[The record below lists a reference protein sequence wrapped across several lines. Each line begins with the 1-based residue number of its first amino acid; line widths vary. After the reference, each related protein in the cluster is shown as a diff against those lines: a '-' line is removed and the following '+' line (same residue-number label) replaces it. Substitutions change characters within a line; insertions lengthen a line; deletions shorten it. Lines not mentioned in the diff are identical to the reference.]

1 MNMLPIAHPE
11 VLSLD
16 WMPPVALGREN
27 EWNRVRLRLLAG
39 LASGSAA
46 RVAVVGPRGSGTSTV
61 ARLAARAAFQELRH
75 SAEPGRPLLAMV
87 RAGRARGAQGIA
99 AELLQH
105 LDPGFSGKGFHT
117 TEILAGFLRRL
128 RRERRPAIVVVDDL
142 GPGLGDLRT
151 LLAAFSQPDRFLPEG
166 EEGMPPLALVLA
178 GTTDGRGIWEEARK
192 RGWATGDTVVL
203 AGYSPSSIERIVRD
217 RVARAVGRSPPDPWM
232 TRLLDQVRGAG
243 ENALLALEVLRRRL
257 SAPTPSVALPL
268 SVEGPLRPPVLE
280 PPLLAALVRAGHQR
294 HATVAELR
302 QWEAEFAERHGRRP
316 LPATTFWRRI
326 VRLESV
332 GLVHRE
338 VRTGGAGGTRSV
350 VELLR
355 PLTSPTGPEL
365 RDTLP
370 GDAWSPAG
378 TSPSPVA

>member
-1 MNMLPIAHPE
+1 MSMLAVPHPE

-16 WMPPVALGREN
+16 WLPPVALGREP
-27 EWNRVRLRLLAG
+27 EWNRARLRLLAG
-39 LASGSAA
+39 LASGSPA

-75 SAEPGRPLLAMV
+75 SSEPDRPILAMV
-87 RAGRARGAQGIA
+87 RAGRVRGAQGIA
-99 AELLQH
+99 TELLHH
-105 LDPGFSGKGFHT
+105 LDPGFTGKGFHT

-142 GPGLGDLRT
+142 GPGLGDLRP

-166 EEGMPPLALVLA
+166 EDGMPPLALVLA
-178 GTTDGRGIWEEARK
+178 GSTDGRGIWDEARK
-192 RGWATGDTVVL
+192 RGWEPGDTVVL
-203 AGYSPSSIERIVRD
+203 ASYTSGSIERLVRD
-217 RVARAVGRSPPDPWM
+217 RTVRAFGRSPPDAWM
-232 TRLLDQVRGAG
+232 NRLLDQVRAVG
-243 ENALLALEVLRRRL
+243 ENARLALEVLRRRL
-257 SAPTPSVALPL
+257 SAPAAPVALPL
-268 SVEGPLRPPVLE
+268 SVEGPIRLPVLE
-280 PPLLAALVRAGHQR
+280 PPLLAALVRAGRQR
-294 HATVAELR
+294 QATVAQLR
-302 QWEAEFAERHGRRP
+302 RWEAEFAESHGIQP

-355 PLTSPTGPEL
+355 PLTAPTGLEP
-365 RDTLP
+365 RGTLP
-370 GDAWSPAG
+370 GAEWSPAA
-378 TSPSPVA
+378 TSLSSGA